1 MAQLSSLGVIEFVP
15 HGTETKTNNKHTKHH
30 MKKLVTLS
38 AVLLVAVLIQS
49 WQMAYAQTNAPKAKE
64 QAPAVLIGGSGVS
77 PHYENIVNDL
87 QDSLKEQSVSA
98 KVCEGHDLARS
109 TLVDK
114 AKEVGAGSVLYV
126 AVYVNERLAYETTL
140 SVQCLDADGT
150 KLWEEKQKGP
160 LMTSSVD
167 STVSIITEKMKKKI
181 KAHVGKP
188 GLPTSK

>member
-1 MAQLSSLGVIEFVP
+1 
-15 HGTETKTNNKHTKHH
+15 

-38 AVLLVAVLIQS
+38 ALLLVAILIQG

-64 QAPAVLIGGSGVS
+64 QAPAVLIGGTGVS
-77 PHYENIVNDL
+77 PHYETIVNDL
-87 QDSLKEQSVSA
+87 LDSLKEQSVSI

-109 TLVDK
+109 TVVDK

-126 AVYVNERLAYETTL
+126 AVFVSEKIAYETTL
-140 SVQCLDADGT
+140 TIQCVSADGT
-150 KLWEEKQKGP
+150 KLWEEKLKGP
-160 LMTSSVD
+160 FMSSSVD
-167 STVSIITEKMKKKI
+167 STVRGITEKMKKKL

>member
-1 MAQLSSLGVIEFVP
+1 
-15 HGTETKTNNKHTKHH
+15 
-30 MKKLVTLS
+30 
-38 AVLLVAVLIQS
+38 
-49 WQMAYAQTNAPKAKE
+49 
-64 QAPAVLIGGSGVS
+64 
-77 PHYENIVNDL
+77 
-87 QDSLKEQSVSA
+87 
-98 KVCEGHDLARS
+98 
-109 TLVDK
+109 VDK
-114 AKEVGAGSVLYV
+114 AKEAGAGSVLYV

-167 STVSIITEKMKKKI
+167 STVRIITEKMKKKI